1 MDMSLSRL
9 LELVMEK
16 EAWHAAIHGV
26 AESWTRLSD
35 WTELMG
41 NSWFLLKFSLL
52 YIFWRI
58 YVWALGFWDLFGV
71 SPPFLNHS
79 AGPARV
85 DSAQRMTGLLCPHLE
100 LRVSSKLMPVVGRIQ
115 LFVVLGLLSPFSC
128 WLSVGFHSQLLD
140 AASGP
145 CPVASVPAVENLLFT
160 LWCSLTFSSATRRRK
175 LSAFKGLIDYVKF
188 LLQSPYLKVNWL
200 VTFIV
205 SAKTPLPWIMLLC
218 NCWVVP
224 YSLRPLG
231 LQHALFFTVSR
242 SSLRFMSAESVT
254 LSNQLI
260 LCRPLPLWAVMHKDI
275 ITTPT
280 CGDHRRLR
288 RNLLAIFLSLFY

>member
-71 SPPFLNHS
+71 SPPIFKPQCWPSL
-79 AGPARV
+79 GGF
-85 DSAQRMTGLLCPHLE
+85 SAQCMTEIRGWLLCPHLE
-100 LRVSSKLMPVVGRIQ
+100 LRVSSELMPVVGRIQ

-140 AASGP
+140 AASDP

-160 LWCSLTFSSATRRRK
+160 LWCSLTSSSATRWRK

-200 VTFIV
+200 DTFIV
-205 SAKTPLPWIMLLC
+205 SAKIPLPWIMLC

-242 SSLRFMSAESVT
+242 SLLRFISAESVT

-260 LCRPLPLWAVMHKDI
+260 LCRPLPLWAVMHKDNHSN
-275 ITTPT
+275 TNVW
-280 CGDHRRLR
+280 RSQ
-288 RNLLAIFLSLFY
+288 ASS